1 MILVMTLGLF
11 IQICFLGKP
20 LIVCMQTGR
29 STLLGQD
36 DVENVQYMQEIFKL
50 GSQEEA
56 AELAQFFKFLVSS
69 TSLHAEYE
77 E

>member
-1 MILVMTLGLF
+1 
-11 IQICFLGKP
+11 
-20 LIVCMQTGR
+20 MQTGR

-56 AELAQFFKFLVSS
+56 AELAQFFKFLVPS

>member
-1 MILVMTLGLF
+1 
-11 IQICFLGKP
+11 
-20 LIVCMQTGR
+20 MQTGR

-56 AELAQFFKFLVSS
+56 AELAQFLNFSFHL
-69 TSLHAEYE
+69 LHCMQNMKNN
-77 E
+77 

>member
-1 MILVMTLGLF
+1 MTHDTRYDFGVIYTNIF
-11 IQICFLGKP
+11 GKP

-29 STLLGQD
+29 STLLGRD
-36 DVENVQYMQEIFKL
+36 DVENVQYIQEIFKL
-50 GSQEEA
+50 GQKKAKGVSSV
-56 AELAQFFKFLVSS
+56 FKFLVPS